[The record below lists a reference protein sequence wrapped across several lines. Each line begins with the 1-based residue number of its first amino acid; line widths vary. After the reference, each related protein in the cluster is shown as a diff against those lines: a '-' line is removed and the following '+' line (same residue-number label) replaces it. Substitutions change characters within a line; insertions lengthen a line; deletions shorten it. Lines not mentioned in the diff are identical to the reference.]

1 MNFKEIENIE
11 NLVAATAAPE
21 SALQKQLLAEYLEK
35 EKKKNGAKKN
45 PFVFFYEDVIR
56 ESLEYDFE
64 TTLGTIRYR
73 NASKDALGCLNI
85 CLEFFK
91 LSSWAVDGWLQN
103 ALKFTD
109 HIVLHYIQ
117 DICKETPKIY
127 PKTGVEKSRYK
138 HISEKDGDISVAG
151 SELREL
157 YDLRNKLEHRTV
169 THPNGRQELVP
180 PSKNKIRRLVVKL
193 YPDALRRI
201 LKTYKTL
208 AQASEE

>member
-11 NLVAATAAPE
+11 YHVAATEAPKSE
-21 SALQKQLLAEYLEK
+21 LQKQLLTEYLEK
-35 EKKKNGAKKN
+35 EKKKTGAKEN
-45 PFVFFYEDVIR
+45 PFVFFYEDVIS
-56 ESLEYDFE
+56 ESLQYNFE
-64 TTLGTIRYR
+64 TTLGTKSYK

-85 CLEFFK
+85 CPEFFK

-117 DICKETPKIY
+117 DYCNETPKTY

-151 SELREL
+151 SELTEL
-157 YDLRNKLEHRTV
+157 YDLRNKLEHRTI
-169 THPNGRQELVP
+169 THPDGRQELVP
-180 PSKNKIRRLVVKL
+180 PRKNKVRRLVVKL

-208 AQASEE
+208 ARASEE